1 MAGTFFQPNSL
12 LLLSIYSSVMKKV
25 IYIICA
31 CYFITSCRMTNGIE
45 KKRVKASVTLPTKLN
60 LPERAEYKLSNIQT
74 FTEKGKKISY
84 ARTEKDS
91 TGNKRITV
99 QLSNVTVVAR
109 SKSVPERNGK
119 INLDFVVKVPR
130 DLLSTNWMAAITPI
144 VLKGDRKIQLKDIA
158 MNGKAFIEYQKKGSQ
173 IYNLLQRRY
182 ELFKRD
188 SLRIGNYYNYKY
200 NLKVTNA
207 GARLDTIIKKP
218 GSFEYYYT
226 QQIKADDDSKK
237 INLCLAGRVF
247 AIDKSTY
254 TMPVSDTISYIVS
267 SMVQFL
273 DLTPHFKRVIIER
286 KATSSLKSYITFPS
300 GGKDVDEKLGENQ
313 NEIQKVQD
321 MISKITSTG
330 EFLVD
335 SISLNAGCSPEGSY
349 KKNMSLSKE
358 RSLCLKQYLKG
369 KLKSIDGI
377 DTMLIAHANGENWQE
392 LNNLITS
399 SSVFQKQQIL
409 SVIGTKANPD
419 EKEFTLRNKFPASYK
434 DIVTRFYP
442 RLRSVDFTFFVH
454 RKGMIKDTIHT
465 TEPDTLYAHAIELM
479 QKRRYSK
486 ALQILNEY
494 QDWNTG
500 ICLMSLG
507 YDEKAYELFK
517 QQSLSANTEYLLAIL
532 AARLGKEK
540 EAYERYIHS
549 CKMDES
555 KKWRGALDPEINQI
569 INKYNLSLK

>member
-1 MAGTFFQPNSL
+1 MG
-12 LLLSIYSSVMKKV
+12 MKKV

-31 CYFITSCRMTNGIE
+31 TCLVTSCRMTKGIE
-45 KKRVKASVTLPTKLN
+45 KKKIKASVNFPAKLN
-60 LPERAEYKLSNIQT
+60 QPEKTEYKLSNIQT
-74 FTEKGKKISY
+74 FTEKGKKVSY

-91 TGNKRITV
+91 IGNKRITV

-119 INLDFVVKVPR
+119 INLDFVVKVPK

-144 VLKGDRKIQLKDIA
+144 VFKGDRKLELRDIA
-158 MNGKAFIEYQKKGSQ
+158 MNGKAFKEYQKKGSQ

-218 GSFEYYYT
+218 TGFEYYYT

-237 INLCLAGRVF
+237 INLCLCGRVF

-254 TMPVSDTISYIVS
+254 TMPISDTISYVVS

-273 DLTPHFKRVIIER
+273 DLTPQFKRVIIER
-286 KATSSLKSYITFPS
+286 KATSSLKSFITFPS
-300 GGKDVDEKLGENQ
+300 GGKEVDEKLGENL
-313 NEIQKVQD
+313 NEIQKLQD
-321 MISKITSTG
+321 VISKITSTG

-349 KKNMSLSKE
+349 KTNTILSKE
-358 RSLCLKQYLKG
+358 RSLCLKNYLKN
-369 KLKSIDGI
+369 KLKAIEGI

-399 SSVFQKQQIL
+399 SGVYQKQQIL

-419 EKEFTLRNKFPASYK
+419 EKEAVLRNKYPTSYK
-434 DIVTRFYP
+434 EIVNRFYP
-442 RLRSVDFTFFVH
+442 RLRAVDFTFFVH

-465 TEPDTLYAHAIELM
+465 TEPDTLYAHAIDLM
-479 QKRRYSK
+479 KGRKYSK

-507 YDEKAYELFK
+507 YDEKAYDLFK
-517 QQSLSANTEYLLAIL
+517 QQNISANSEYLLAIL
-532 AARLGKEK
+532 AARLGKER

-555 KKWRGALDPEINQI
+555 KRWRGALDPEINNI
-569 INKYNLSLK
+569 INKYNLSQK

>member
-1 MAGTFFQPNSL
+1 
-12 LLLSIYSSVMKKV
+12 MKKV

-31 CYFITSCRMTNGIE
+31 ACLITSCRMTRSIE
-45 KKRVKASVTLPTKLN
+45 KKKVKANIALPAKLN
-60 LPERAEYKLSNIQT
+60 LPEKTEYKLSNIQE
-74 FTEKGKKISY
+74 FTEKGKKVSY
-84 ARTEKDS
+84 ARVEKDS
-91 TGNKRITV
+91 SGNKRITV

-130 DLLSTNWMAAITPI
+130 ELLSTNWMAAITP
-144 VLKGDRKIQLKDIA
+144 VVFKGDRKILLRDIA
-158 MNGKAFIEYQKKGSQ
+158 MNGKAFRAYQNKGSQ

-188 SLRIGNYYNYKY
+188 SLRIGSYYNYKF
-200 NLKVTNA
+200 NLKVTSA

-218 GSFEYYYT
+218 SGFEYYYT

-254 TMPVSDTISYIVS
+254 QMPISDTISYIVS

-273 DLTPHFKRVIIER
+273 DLTPRFKRVIIER
-286 KATSSLKSYITFPS
+286 KATSSLKAFITFPT
-300 GGKDVDEKLGENQ
+300 GGKDVDEKLGENL
-313 NEIQKVQD
+313 NEIQKVHD
-321 MISKITSTG
+321 VISKITSTG

-349 KKNMSLSKE
+349 KTNLLLSKE
-358 RSLCLKQYLKG
+358 RSFCLKNYLKE

-377 DTMLIAHANGENWQE
+377 DTMLIAHSNGENWQE
-392 LNNLITS
+392 LNNLITTS
-399 SSVFQKQQIL
+399 NVFQKQNIL
-409 SVIGTKANPD
+409 SIIGTKTNPD
-419 EKEFTLRNKFPASYK
+419 EKEFILRNKYPATYQ
-434 DIVTRFYP
+434 DIVNKFYP
-442 RLRSVDFTFFVH
+442 RLRAVDFTFSVH

-465 TEPDTLYAHAIELM
+465 TEPDTIYEYAIDLM
-479 QKRRYSK
+479 KNRKYSK

-507 YDEKAYELFK
+507 YDEKAYELIK
-517 QQSLSANTEYLLAIL
+517 QQSLSANSEYLLAIL

-555 KKWRGALDPEINQI
+555 KRWRGALDPEINNI
-569 INKYNLSLK
+569 INKYNLSQK

>member
-1 MAGTFFQPNSL
+1 
-12 LLLSIYSSVMKKV
+12 MKKV
-25 IYIICA
+25 VYIICIT
-31 CYFITSCRMTNGIE
+31 CLITSCRMTRSIE
-45 KKRVKASVTLPTKLN
+45 KKKIKADVSLPAKLN
-60 LPERAEYKLSNIQT
+60 IPEKTEYKLSNIQE
-74 FTEKGKKISY
+74 FTEKGKKVSY

-119 INLDFVVKVPR
+119 INLDFVVKVPKE
-130 DLLSTNWMAAITPI
+130 LLSTNWMAAITPV
-144 VLKGDRKIQLKDIA
+144 VLKGDKTIQLRDIA
-158 MNGKAFIEYQKKGSQ
+158 MNGKAFKEYQAKGNQ
-173 IYNLLQRRY
+173 IYNFLQRRY

-188 SLRIGNYYNYKY
+188 TLRVGSYYNYKY

-218 GSFEYYYT
+218 NEFEYYYT

-254 TMPVSDTISYIVS
+254 TMPLSDTISYVVS

-273 DLTPHFKRVIIER
+273 DLAPRFKRVIIER
-286 KATSSLKSYITFPS
+286 KATSSLKAFITFQI
-300 GGKDVDEKLGENQ
+300 GGKDVDEKLGINQ

-321 MISKITSTG
+321 MISKITNSG

-349 KKNMSLSKE
+349 KTNMVLSKE
-358 RSLCLKQYLKG
+358 RSLCLKKYLKD
-369 KLKSIDGI
+369 KLKAVKGI
-377 DTMLIAHANGENWQE
+377 DTMLIAHSIGENWQE
-392 LNNLITS
+392 LNNLITTS
-399 SSVFQKQQIL
+399 NVFQKQSIL
-409 SVIGTKANPD
+409 SIIGTKTNPD
-419 EKEFTLRNKFPASYK
+419 EKEFILRNKYPAIYQ
-434 DIVTRFYP
+434 DIVNKFYP
-442 RLRSVDFTFFVH
+442 RLRAVDFTFSVH

-465 TEPDTLYAHAIELM
+465 TEPDTIYEHAIDLM
-479 QKRRYSK
+479 KNRKYSK

-517 QQSLSANTEYLLAIL
+517 QQSLSANSEYLLAIL

-555 KKWRGALDPEINQI
+555 KRWRGALDPEINNI
-569 INKYNLSLK
+569 INKYNLSQK

>member
-1 MAGTFFQPNSL
+1 
-12 LLLSIYSSVMKKV
+12 MKKV

-31 CYFITSCRMTNGIE
+31 ACLVTSCRMTRSIE
-45 KKRVKASVTLPTKLN
+45 KKKVKASVTLPTKLN

-130 DLLSTNWMAAITPI
+130 DLLSTNWMAAITPF
-144 VLKGDRKIQLKDIA
+144 VFKGERKVQLRDIA
-158 MNGKAFIEYQKKGSQ
+158 MNGQSFIEYQKKGSQ

-188 SLRIGNYYNYKY
+188 SLRIGSYYNYKY
-200 NLKVTNA
+200 NLKVTNS

-218 GSFEYYYT
+218 TGFEYYYT

-254 TMPVSDTISYIVS
+254 TMPVSDTISYVVS

-273 DLTPHFKRVIIER
+273 DLAPHFKRVIIER
-286 KATSSLKSYITFPS
+286 KATSSMKSFITFPS
-300 GGKDVDEKLGENQ
+300 GGKDVDEKLAENLT
-313 NEIQKVQD
+313 EIQKVQD

-330 EFLVD
+330 DFLID
-335 SISLNAGCSPEGSY
+335 SISLNAGCSPEGSF
-349 KKNMSLSKE
+349 KTNVVLSKE
-358 RSLCLKQYLKG
+358 RSISLRNYLRD
-369 KLKSIDGI
+369 KLKAVTGI

-392 LNNLITS
+392 LNNLISS
-399 SSVFQKQQIL
+399 SSVYQKQNIL

-419 EKEFTLRNKFPASYK
+419 EKEFILRNKYPESYK

-442 RLRSVDFTFFVH
+442 RLRAVDFTFFVH

-465 TEPDTLYAHAIELM
+465 TEPDTIYAHAIELM
-479 QKRRYSK
+479 QNRKYSK

-494 QDWNTG
+494 QDWNMG

-517 QQSLSANTEYLLAIL
+517 QQSISANSEYLLAIL

-555 KKWRGALDPEINQI
+555 KRWRGALDPEINNI
-569 INKYNLSLK
+569 INKYNLSQK

>member
-1 MAGTFFQPNSL
+1 
-12 LLLSIYSSVMKKV
+12 
-25 IYIICA
+25 
-31 CYFITSCRMTNGIE
+31 MTRGIE
-45 KKRVKASVTLPTKLN
+45 KKKVKADVSLPAKLN
-60 LPERAEYKLSNIQT
+60 LPEKTEYKLSNIQE
-74 FTEKGKKISY
+74 FTEKGKKVSY

-119 INLDFVVKVPR
+119 INLDFVVKVPKE
-130 DLLSTNWMAAITPI
+130 LLSINWMAAITPI
-144 VLKGDRKIQLKDIA
+144 VLKGDKTIQLRDIA
-158 MNGKAFIEYQKKGSQ
+158 MNGRSFKAYQTKGSQ

-188 SLRIGNYYNYKY
+188 TLRVGNYYNYKY

-207 GARLDTIIKKP
+207 GARLDTIIKRP
-218 GSFEYYYT
+218 NEFEYYYT

-254 TMPVSDTISYIVS
+254 TMPLSDTISYVVS

-273 DLTPHFKRVIIER
+273 DLSPRFKRVIIER
-286 KATSSLKSYITFPS
+286 KATSSLKAYITFPA
-300 GGKDVDEKLGENQ
+300 GGKDVDEKLGDNQ
-313 NEIQKVQD
+313 NEIQRVQD
-321 MISKITSTG
+321 MIAKITKTG

-349 KKNMSLSKE
+349 KINMNLSKE
-358 RSLCLKQYLKG
+358 RSFSLKNYLKD
-369 KLKSIDGI
+369 KLKSVEGI
-377 DTMLIAHANGENWQE
+377 DTILIPHFRGENWQE
-392 LNNLITS
+392 LNNLITAS
-399 SSVFQKQQIL
+399 NVLQKQSIL

-419 EKEFTLRNKFPASYK
+419 EKELIIKNKYPSSYSE
-434 DIVTRFYP
+434 IVSKFYP
-442 RLRSVDFTFFVH
+442 RLRAVDFTFYVH

-465 TEPDTLYAHAIELM
+465 TEPDTLYAHAIQLM
-479 QKRRYSK
+479 QNRKYSK

-507 YDEKAYELFK
+507 YDEKAYELF
-517 QQSLSANTEYLLAIL
+517 QQQQMSANTEYLLAII

-540 EAYERYIHS
+540 EAYDRYLQS

-555 KKWRGALDPEINQI
+555 KRWRGALDPEINKI
-569 INKYNLSLK
+569 INKYNLSTQ

>member
-1 MAGTFFQPNSL
+1 
-12 LLLSIYSSVMKKV
+12 MKKV

-31 CYFITSCRMTNGIE
+31 AYLITSCRMTNGIE
-45 KKRVKASVTLPTKLN
+45 KKKIKASVSLPAKLN
-60 LPERAEYKLSNIQT
+60 IPGNADYKFSNIQT
-74 FTEKGKKISY
+74 FTEKGKKVSY

-109 SKSVPERNGK
+109 SKSVPERNGR

-130 DLLSTNWMAAITPI
+130 DLLSTNWMAAITPV
-144 VLKGDRKIQLKDIA
+144 VLKGNRKIQLRDIA

-173 IYNLLQRRY
+173 IYNLMQRRY

-200 NLKVTNA
+200 NLKVTNV

-237 INLCLAGRVF
+237 INLYLAGRVF

-254 TMPVSDTISYIVS
+254 TMPISDTISYVVS

-273 DLTPHFKRVIIER
+273 DLSPHFKRVIIER
-286 KATSSLKSYITFPS
+286 KATSSLKSFITFSP

-313 NEIQKVQD
+313 KEIQKVQD
-321 MISKITSTG
+321 MISKIKNSG

-335 SISLNAGCSPEGSY
+335 SISLNAGCSPEGSF
-349 KKNMSLSKE
+349 KRNLSLSKE
-358 RSLCLKQYLKG
+358 RSICLKNYLKE
-369 KLKSIDGI
+369 KLKAIEGI
-377 DTMLIAHANGENWQE
+377 DTMLIPHSIGENWQE

-399 SSVFQKQQIL
+399 SSIFQKQNVL

-419 EKEFTLRNKFPASYK
+419 EKEFNLRNKYPTSYK
-434 DIVTRFYP
+434 DIVTHFYP
-442 RLRSVDFTFFVH
+442 RLRAVDFTFFVH

-479 QKRRYSK
+479 QNRKYSK

-517 QQSLSANTEYLLAIL
+517 QQNISANSEYLLAIL
-532 AARLGKEK
+532 AARLGKEN
-540 EAYERYIHS
+540 EAYERYLHS
-549 CKMDES
+549 CKLDES
-555 KKWRGALDPEINQI
+555 KRWRGALDPEINNI